1 MNNQIDKCITSRTN
15 INKSQER
22 DQKTLND
29 VNKQQNKTSF
39 SDKINPGKENQDQ
52 TKIRNKILDLDK
64 QITDRLKKLNKKTP
78 ILSDSQEN
86 NGFLESILEENSFCE
101 SAEKDLEEKQKI
113 SLLDNIEENNKRM
126 SFAETK
132 QNVEKILEEINKRNE
147 NKEHEQNLKK
157 NQNDPPPF
165 LKKKNDENKKL
176 FFEDFNDFNE
186 KELIN
191 SGKNQNF
198 ENPLTARLENNNNP
212 EIISNFDKNI
222 EISNFFDEKKD
233 EISKNSQELRF
244 FKHIHSFSASKSNF
258 TDEINGRDILQSIK
272 ESAKKKQEKMMKE
285 LQNRRF
291 CPEKEKIMDILKT
304 HRAISN
310 HENSKIVKSHHKN
323 SYSFSET
330 KVNNNVEITNFNEN
344 NDLKIEKFEEKPK
357 NKEELIVKN
366 LNEVIFE
373 KIEKTP
379 EKKPKNELFVDKILS
394 KLLKNEKNINIIE
407 NSKNEI
413 ISVDQVLRTMKRE
426 PIKPTEPFKEF
437 KLNSKIIEKEVNK
450 DEKRFSLEVFSKEN
464 MKNEAEKDRKKGGSA
479 YSTPKT
485 IKSIKFLIF

>member
-244 FKHIHSFSASKSNF
+244 FKHIHSF
-258 TDEINGRDILQSIK
+258 
-272 ESAKKKQEKMMKE
+272 
-285 LQNRRF
+285 
-291 CPEKEKIMDILKT
+291 
-304 HRAISN
+304 
-310 HENSKIVKSHHKN
+310 
-323 SYSFSET
+323 
-330 KVNNNVEITNFNEN
+330 
-344 NDLKIEKFEEKPK
+344 
-357 NKEELIVKN
+357 
-366 LNEVIFE
+366 
-373 KIEKTP
+373 
-379 EKKPKNELFVDKILS
+379 
-394 KLLKNEKNINIIE
+394 
-407 NSKNEI
+407 
-413 ISVDQVLRTMKRE
+413 
-426 PIKPTEPFKEF
+426 
-437 KLNSKIIEKEVNK
+437 
-450 DEKRFSLEVFSKEN
+450 
-464 MKNEAEKDRKKGGSA
+464 
-479 YSTPKT
+479 
-485 IKSIKFLIF
+485 